1 MSNVIYEGPRADSL
15 YAADQRLRQLAD
27 SVRTTAESLNTT
39 LDELHENWKGS
50 SSEWMADAALR
61 YLDWLS
67 KHSRQILRTA
77 RVIESLVMAYEET
90 LLRVVP
96 PATI

>member
-1 MSNVIYEGPRADSL
+1 
-15 YAADQRLRQLAD
+15 RQLAD

-61 YLDWLS
+61 YL
-67 KHSRQILRTA
+67 
-77 RVIESLVMAYEET
+77 
-90 LLRVVP
+90 
-96 PATI
+96 